1 MEKIRM
7 KNFSKDIGIIHF
19 IGIGGIGMSGI
30 AEILFNLGYKI
41 SGSDITKSSNV
52 DRLKKIG
59 IKIFIGQKAKNIN
72 DVSIIV
78 ISSAIKEDN
87 IELVAGALNKIPI
100 VRRAD
105 MLAELMRFKKS
116 ISVGGS
122 HGKTTTT
129 SLISSLLE
137 GAKFDPTVVN
147 GGIIEAYG
155 TNARLGKSD
164 WMVVEADESDGTFI
178 KLPST
183 YVVITNIDREHI
195 DFYKTFDNLN
205 RAFRNFVENI
215 PFYGVAFI
223 CIDSPD
229 AENLCKDIK
238 YRKVITYGFNKK
250 ADLTVS
256 NIKII
261 DYITYFDITVNKSH
275 LSKKRFIKNI
285 AISLPGEHNIR
296 NALAAISV
304 ALELGIKE
312 QVIKNSLLNFKGV
325 ERRFSFVGSVNNIK
339 IIDDYAHH
347 PTEIKNT
354 LKAAKLLCRGK
365 LIVVFEPHRYS
376 RIIDLYDDFINSFS
390 DADFL
395 YVTKIYSAGEKKI
408 KEINEKIIVSSIRK
422 IGHKNVYYFKDEN
435 YMENELS
442 KIALNNDFIIFL
454 GAGSI
459 SKKARSMQKS
469 MLKLI
474 KNKL

>member
-1 MEKIRM
+1 M
-7 KNFSKDIGIIHF
+7 KKNSMKPFSKDIGVIHF

-30 AEILFNLGYKI
+30 AEILCNLGYKI
-41 SGSDITKSSNV
+41 SGSDINKSSNV
-52 DRLKKIG
+52 NRLIEMG
-59 IKIFIGQKAKNIN
+59 IKVHIGQRAENIKN
-72 DVSIIV
+72 VSIIV
-78 ISSAIKEDN
+78 ISSAIPEDN
-87 IELVAGALNKIPI
+87 VELVAGALNKIPI

-129 SLISSLLE
+129 SFISSLLE
-137 GAKFDPTVVN
+137 GAKLDPTVVN

-215 PFYGVAFI
+215 PFYGVAFV

-229 AENLCKDIK
+229 TENLCKDIK
-238 YRKVITYGFNKK
+238 YRKLITYGFNRKS
-250 ADLTVS
+250 DLMIS
-256 NIKII
+256 NVKVKN
-261 DYITYFDITVNKSH
+261 YLTYFDITINKSN
-275 LSKKRFIKNI
+275 LSKKKFIKNI
-285 AISLPGEHNIR
+285 AIPIPGDHNIR
-296 NALAAISV
+296 NACASIAV
-304 ALELGIKE
+304 ALELDIKE
-312 QVIKNSLLNFKGV
+312 KTIKDVLLNFRGV
-325 ERRFSFVGSVNNIK
+325 ERRFSFVGSVNNTK

-354 LKAAKLLCRGK
+354 LKAARLLCNGK

-376 RIIDLYDDFINSFS
+376 RIIDLYDEFINSFF
-390 DADFL
+390 DADILF
-395 YVTKIYSAGEKKI
+395 VTKIYSAGEKQI
-408 KEINEKIIVSSIRK
+408 TDINEKIIAKSIQK
-422 IGHKNVYYFKDEN
+422 MGHKNVKCFKDEKC
-435 YMENELS
+435 MEVELS
-442 KIALNNDFIIFL
+442 EVSSSNDFIIFL

-459 SKKARSMQKS
+459 SKKARSMEES
-469 MLKLI
+469 MLKI
-474 KNKL
+474 IRKN

>member
-1 MEKIRM
+1 M
-7 KNFSKDIGIIHF
+7 KKNSMKPFSKDIGIIHF

-30 AEILFNLGYKI
+30 AEILCNLGYKI
-41 SGSDITKSSNV
+41 SGSDINKSSNV
-52 DRLKKIG
+52 NRLIEMG
-59 IKIFIGQKAKNIN
+59 IKVHIGQRAENIKN
-72 DVSIIV
+72 VSIIV
-78 ISSAIKEDN
+78 ISSAIPEDN
-87 IELVAGALNKIPI
+87 VELVAGALNKIPI

-129 SLISSLLE
+129 SFISSLLE
-137 GAKFDPTVVN
+137 GAKLDPTVVN

-164 WMVVEADESDGTFI
+164 WMIVEADESDGTFI

-215 PFYGVAFI
+215 PFYGVAFV

-229 AENLCKDIK
+229 TENLCKDIK
-238 YRKVITYGFNKK
+238 YRKLITYGFNRKS
-250 ADLTVS
+250 DLMIS
-256 NIKII
+256 NVKVKN
-261 DYITYFDITVNKSH
+261 YLTYFDITINKSN
-275 LSKKRFIKNI
+275 LSKKKFIKNI
-285 AISLPGEHNIR
+285 AIPIPGDHNIR
-296 NALAAISV
+296 NACASIAV
-304 ALELGIKE
+304 ALELDIKE
-312 QVIKNSLLNFKGV
+312 KTIKDVLLNFRGV

-354 LKAAKLLCRGK
+354 LKAARLLCNGK

-376 RIIDLYDDFINSFS
+376 RIIDLYDEFINSFF
-390 DADFL
+390 DADILF
-395 YVTKIYSAGEKKI
+395 VTKIYSAGEKQI
-408 KEINEKIIVSSIRK
+408 TDINEKIIAKSIQK
-422 IGHKNVYYFKDEN
+422 MGHKNVKCFKDEKC
-435 YMENELS
+435 MEVELS
-442 KIALNNDFIIFL
+442 EVSSSNDFIIFL

-459 SKKARSMQKS
+459 SKKARSMEES
-469 MLKLI
+469 MLKI
-474 KNKL
+474 IRKN

>member
-1 MEKIRM
+1 M
-7 KNFSKDIGIIHF
+7 KHFSKDIGVIHF

-30 AEILFNLGYKI
+30 AEILYNLGYKI
-41 SGSDITKSSNV
+41 SGSDINKSSNV
-52 DRLKKIG
+52 NRLIEMG
-59 IKIFIGQKAKNIN
+59 IKIYIGQSAENIKN
-72 DVSIIV
+72 VSIIV
-78 ISSAIKEDN
+78 ISSAIPEDN
-87 IELVAGALNKIPI
+87 VELVVGALNKIPI

-129 SLISSLLE
+129 SFISTLLE
-137 GAKFDPTVVN
+137 GAKLDPTVVN

-164 WMVVEADESDGTFI
+164 WMIVEADESDGTFI

-229 AENLCKDIK
+229 TENLCKDIK
-238 YRKVITYGFNKK
+238 YRKLITYGFNRKS
-250 ADLTVS
+250 DLMIS
-256 NIKII
+256 NVKVKNSL
-261 DYITYFDITVNKSH
+261 TYFDITINKSN
-275 LSKKRFIKNI
+275 LSKNKFIKNI
-285 AISLPGEHNIR
+285 AIPIPGDHNIR
-296 NALAAISV
+296 NACASIAV
-304 ALELGIKE
+304 ALELDIKE
-312 QVIKNSLLNFKGV
+312 KTIKDVLKNFRGV

-354 LKAAKLLCRGK
+354 LKAARLLCNGR
-365 LIVVFEPHRYS
+365 LIVVFEPHRFS
-376 RIIDLYDDFINSFS
+376 RIIDLYDEFINSFF
-390 DADFL
+390 DADILF
-395 YVTKIYSAGEKKI
+395 VTKIYSAGEKQI
-408 KEINEKIIVSSIRK
+408 ADINEKIIANSIQK
-422 IGHKNVYYFKDEN
+422 MGHKNVNCFKDEKC
-435 YMENELS
+435 MEEELS
-442 KIALNNDFIIFL
+442 EVSSNNDFIIFL

-459 SKKARSMQKS
+459 SKKARSMEES
-469 MLKLI
+469 MLKI
-474 KNKL
+474 IRKN

>member
-1 MEKIRM
+1 M
-7 KNFSKDIGIIHF
+7 KKNSMKPFSKDIGVIHF

-30 AEILFNLGYKI
+30 AEILCNLGYKI
-41 SGSDITKSSNV
+41 SGSDINKSSNV
-52 DRLKKIG
+52 NRLIEMG
-59 IKIFIGQKAKNIN
+59 IKVHIGQRAENIKN
-72 DVSIIV
+72 VSIIV
-78 ISSAIKEDN
+78 ISSAIPEDN
-87 IELVAGALNKIPI
+87 VELVAGALNKIPI

-129 SLISSLLE
+129 SFISSLLE
-137 GAKFDPTVVN
+137 GAKLDPTVVN

-164 WMVVEADESDGTFI
+164 WMIVEADESDGTFI

-229 AENLCKDIK
+229 TENLCKDIK
-238 YRKVITYGFNKK
+238 YRKLITYGFNRKS
-250 ADLTVS
+250 DLMIS
-256 NIKII
+256 NVKVKN
-261 DYITYFDITVNKSH
+261 YLTYFDITINKSN
-275 LSKKRFIKNI
+275 LSKKKFIKNI
-285 AISLPGEHNIR
+285 AIPIPGDHNIR
-296 NALAAISV
+296 NACASIAV
-304 ALELGIKE
+304 ALELDIKE
-312 QVIKNSLLNFKGV
+312 KTIKDVLKNYRGV

-354 LKAAKLLCRGK
+354 LKAARLLCNGK
-365 LIVVFEPHRYS
+365 LIVVFEPHRFS
-376 RIIDLYDDFINSFS
+376 RIIDLYDEFINSFF
-390 DADFL
+390 DADILF
-395 YVTKIYSAGEKKI
+395 VTKIYSAGEKQI
-408 KEINEKIIVSSIRK
+408 TDINEKIIAKSIQK
-422 IGHKNVYYFKDEN
+422 MGHKNVKCFKDEKC
-435 YMENELS
+435 MEVELS
-442 KIALNNDFIIFL
+442 EVSSSNDFIIFL

-459 SKKARSMQKS
+459 SKKARSMEES
-469 MLKLI
+469 MLKI
-474 KNKL
+474 IRKN

>member
-1 MEKIRM
+1 M
-7 KNFSKDIGIIHF
+7 KNLSQDIGIIHF

-41 SGSDITKSSNV
+41 SGSDISKSANV
-52 DRLKKIG
+52 DRLSKMG
-59 IKIFIGQKAKNIN
+59 IKIIIGQKAKNIEN
-72 DVSIIV
+72 ASIVV

-87 IELVAGALNKIPI
+87 IELIAASLNKIPI

-129 SLISSLLE
+129 SFISSILE
-137 GAKFDPTVVN
+137 GAKLDPTVVN

-238 YRKVITYGFNKK
+238 YRKLITYGFNKK
-250 ADLTVS
+250 SDLVAS
-256 NIKII
+256 NVRIKNHL
-261 DYITYFDITVNKSH
+261 TYFDISVNKNN
-275 LSKKRFIKNI
+275 LSTNKNIKNI
-285 AISLPGEHNIR
+285 AIPIPGDHNIR
-296 NALAAISV
+296 NALAAVAV
-304 ALELGIKE
+304 ALELGVKE
-312 QVIKNSLLNFKGV
+312 KVVKETLVNFKGV
-325 ERRFSFVGSVNNIK
+325 ERRFSFVGSVNDIK

-354 LKAAKLLCRGK
+354 LKAAKLLCQGK

-376 RIIDLYDDFINSFS
+376 RILDLYDDFVNSFS
-390 DADFL
+390 NADVL
-395 YVTKIYSAGEKKI
+395 YITKIYSAGENKI
-408 KEINEKIIVSSIRK
+408 KDINEKTIAKSIK
-422 IGHKNVYYFKDEN
+422 KNGHKNVYCFKNEN
-435 YMENELS
+435 CMEVELLKIS
-442 KIALNNDFIIFL
+442 KNHDYIIFL

-459 SKKARSMQKS
+459 SKKARSMEQS

-474 KNKL
+474 

>member
-1 MEKIRM
+1 M
-7 KNFSKDIGIIHF
+7 KPFSKDIGVIHF

-30 AEILFNLGYKI
+30 AEILCNLGYKI
-41 SGSDITKSSNV
+41 SGSDINKSSNV
-52 DRLKKIG
+52 NRLIEMG
-59 IKIFIGQKAKNIN
+59 IKVHIGQRAENIKN
-72 DVSIIV
+72 VSIIV
-78 ISSAIKEDN
+78 ISSAIPEDN
-87 IELVAGALNKIPI
+87 VELVAGALNKIPI

-129 SLISSLLE
+129 SFISSLLE
-137 GAKFDPTVVN
+137 GAKLDPTVVN

-164 WMVVEADESDGTFI
+164 WMIVEADESDGTFI

-215 PFYGVAFI
+215 PFYGVAFV

-229 AENLCKDIK
+229 TENLCKDIK
-238 YRKVITYGFNKK
+238 YRKLITYGFNRKS
-250 ADLTVS
+250 DLMIS
-256 NIKII
+256 NVKVKN
-261 DYITYFDITVNKSH
+261 YLTYFDITINKSN
-275 LSKKRFIKNI
+275 LSKKKFIKNI
-285 AISLPGEHNIR
+285 AIPIPGDHNIR
-296 NALAAISV
+296 NACASIAV
-304 ALELGIKE
+304 ALELDIKE
-312 QVIKNSLLNFKGV
+312 KTIKDVLLNFRGV

-354 LKAAKLLCRGK
+354 LKAARLLCNGK

-376 RIIDLYDDFINSFS
+376 RIIDLYDEFINSFF
-390 DADFL
+390 DADILF
-395 YVTKIYSAGEKKI
+395 VTKIYSAGEKQI
-408 KEINEKIIVSSIRK
+408 TDINEKIIAKSIK
-422 IGHKNVYYFKDEN
+422 KMGHKNVKCFKDEKC
-435 YMENELS
+435 MEVELS
-442 KIALNNDFIIFL
+442 EVSSSNDFIIFL

-459 SKKARSMQKS
+459 SKKARSMEES
-469 MLKLI
+469 MLKI
-474 KNKL
+474 IRKN

>member
-1 MEKIRM
+1 M
-7 KNFSKDIGIIHF
+7 KPFSKDIGIIHF

-30 AEILFNLGYKI
+30 AEILCNLGYKI
-41 SGSDITKSSNV
+41 SGSDINKSSNV
-52 DRLKKIG
+52 NRLIEMG
-59 IKIFIGQKAKNIN
+59 IKVHIGQRAGNIKN
-72 DVSIIV
+72 VSIIV
-78 ISSAIKEDN
+78 ISSAIPEDN
-87 IELVAGALNKIPI
+87 VELVAGALNKIPI

-129 SLISSLLE
+129 SFISSLLE
-137 GAKFDPTVVN
+137 GAKLDPTVVN

-164 WMVVEADESDGTFI
+164 WMIVEADESDGTFI

-215 PFYGVAFI
+215 PFYGVAFV

-229 AENLCKDIK
+229 TENLCKDIK
-238 YRKVITYGFNKK
+238 YRKLITYGFNRKS
-250 ADLTVS
+250 DLMIS
-256 NIKII
+256 NVKVKN
-261 DYITYFDITVNKSH
+261 YLTYFDITINKSN
-275 LSKKRFIKNI
+275 LSKKKFIKNI
-285 AISLPGEHNIR
+285 AIPIPGDHNIR
-296 NALAAISV
+296 NACASIAV
-304 ALELGIKE
+304 ALELDIKE
-312 QVIKNSLLNFKGV
+312 KTIKDVLLNFRGV

-354 LKAAKLLCRGK
+354 LKAARLLCNGK

-376 RIIDLYDDFINSFS
+376 RIIDLYDEFINSFF
-390 DADFL
+390 DADILF
-395 YVTKIYSAGEKKI
+395 VTKIYSAGEKQI
-408 KEINEKIIVSSIRK
+408 TDINEKIIAKSIQK
-422 IGHKNVYYFKDEN
+422 MGHKNVKCFKDEKC
-435 YMENELS
+435 MEVELS
-442 KIALNNDFIIFL
+442 EVSSSNDFIIFL

-459 SKKARSMQKS
+459 SKKARSMEES
-469 MLKLI
+469 MLKI
-474 KNKL
+474 IRKN

>member
-1 MEKIRM
+1 M
-7 KNFSKDIGIIHF
+7 KKNSMKPFSKDIGVIHF

-30 AEILFNLGYKI
+30 AEILCNLGYKI
-41 SGSDITKSSNV
+41 SGSDINKSSNV
-52 DRLKKIG
+52 NRLIEMG
-59 IKIFIGQKAKNIN
+59 IKVHIGQRAENIKN
-72 DVSIIV
+72 VSIIV
-78 ISSAIKEDN
+78 ISSAIPEDN
-87 IELVAGALNKIPI
+87 VELVAGALNKIPI

-129 SLISSLLE
+129 SFISSLLE
-137 GAKFDPTVVN
+137 GAKLDPTVVN

-164 WMVVEADESDGTFI
+164 WMIVEADESDGTFI

-215 PFYGVAFI
+215 PFYGVAFV

-229 AENLCKDIK
+229 TENLCKDIK
-238 YRKVITYGFNKK
+238 YRKLITYGFNRKS
-250 ADLTVS
+250 DLMIS
-256 NIKII
+256 NVKVKN
-261 DYITYFDITVNKSH
+261 YLTYFDITINKSN
-275 LSKKRFIKNI
+275 LSKKKFIKNI
-285 AISLPGEHNIR
+285 AIPIPGDHNIR
-296 NALAAISV
+296 NACASIAV
-304 ALELGIKE
+304 ALELDIKE
-312 QVIKNSLLNFKGV
+312 KTIKDVLLNFRGV

-354 LKAAKLLCRGK
+354 LKAARLLCNGK

-376 RIIDLYDDFINSFS
+376 RIIDLYDEFINSFF
-390 DADFL
+390 DADILF
-395 YVTKIYSAGEKKI
+395 VTKIYSAGEKQI
-408 KEINEKIIVSSIRK
+408 TDINEKIIAKSIQK
-422 IGHKNVYYFKDEN
+422 MGHKNVKCFKDEKC
-435 YMENELS
+435 MEVELS
-442 KIALNNDFIIFL
+442 EVSSSDDFIIFL

-459 SKKARSMQKS
+459 SKKARSMEES
-469 MLKLI
+469 MLKI
-474 KNKL
+474 IRKN

>member
-1 MEKIRM
+1 M
-7 KNFSKDIGIIHF
+7 KPFSKDIGVIHF

-30 AEILFNLGYKI
+30 AEILCNLGYKI
-41 SGSDITKSSNV
+41 SGSDINKSSNV
-52 DRLKKIG
+52 NRLIEMG
-59 IKIFIGQKAKNIN
+59 IKIHIGQRAENIKN
-72 DVSIIV
+72 VSIIV
-78 ISSAIKEDN
+78 ISSAIPEDN

-129 SLISSLLE
+129 SFISSLLE
-137 GAKFDPTVVN
+137 GAKLDPTVVN

-215 PFYGVAFI
+215 PFYGVAFV

-229 AENLCKDIK
+229 TENLCKDIK
-238 YRKVITYGFNKK
+238 YRKLITYGFNRKS
-250 ADLTVS
+250 DLMIS
-256 NIKII
+256 NVKVKN
-261 DYITYFDITVNKSH
+261 YLTYFDITINKSN
-275 LSKKRFIKNI
+275 LSKKKFIKNI
-285 AISLPGEHNIR
+285 AIPIPGDHNIR
-296 NALAAISV
+296 NACASIAV
-304 ALELGIKE
+304 ALELDIKE
-312 QVIKNSLLNFKGV
+312 KTIKDVLLNFRGV

-354 LKAAKLLCRGK
+354 LKAARLLCNGK
-365 LIVVFEPHRYS
+365 LIVVFQPHRYS
-376 RIIDLYDDFINSFS
+376 RIIDLYDEFINSFF
-390 DADFL
+390 DADILF
-395 YVTKIYSAGEKKI
+395 VTKIYSAGEKQI
-408 KEINEKIIVSSIRK
+408 TDINEKIIANSIK
-422 IGHKNVYYFKDEN
+422 KMGHKNVKCFKDEKC
-435 YMENELS
+435 MEVELS
-442 KIALNNDFIIFL
+442 EVSSSNDFIIFL

-459 SKKARSMQKS
+459 SKKARSMEES
-469 MLKLI
+469 MLKI
-474 KNKL
+474 IRKN

>member
-1 MEKIRM
+1 M
-7 KNFSKDIGIIHF
+7 KPFSKDIGVIHF

-30 AEILFNLGYKI
+30 AEILCNLGYKI
-41 SGSDITKSSNV
+41 SGSDINKSANV
-52 DRLKKIG
+52 NRLIEMG
-59 IKIFIGQKAKNIN
+59 IKIHIGQRAENIKN
-72 DVSIIV
+72 VSIIV
-78 ISSAIKEDN
+78 ISSAIPEDN
-87 IELVAGALNKIPI
+87 VELVAGALNKIPI

-129 SLISSLLE
+129 SFISTLLE
-137 GAKFDPTVVN
+137 GAKLDPTVVN

-164 WMVVEADESDGTFI
+164 WMIVEADESDGTFI

-215 PFYGVAFI
+215 PFYGVAFV

-229 AENLCKDIK
+229 TENLCKDIK
-238 YRKVITYGFNKK
+238 YRKLITYGFNRKS
-250 ADLTVS
+250 DLMIS
-256 NIKII
+256 NVKVKN
-261 DYITYFDITVNKSH
+261 YLTYFDITINKSN
-275 LSKKRFIKNI
+275 LSKKKFIKNI
-285 AISLPGEHNIR
+285 AIPIPGDHNIR
-296 NALAAISV
+296 NACASIAV
-304 ALELGIKE
+304 ALELDIKE
-312 QVIKNSLLNFKGV
+312 KTIKDVLLNFRGV

-354 LKAAKLLCRGK
+354 LKAARLLCNGK

-376 RIIDLYDDFINSFS
+376 RIIDLYDEFINSFF
-390 DADFL
+390 DADILF
-395 YVTKIYSAGEKKI
+395 VTKIYSAGEKQI
-408 KEINEKIIVSSIRK
+408 TDINEKIIAKSIQK
-422 IGHKNVYYFKDEN
+422 MGHKNVKCFKDEKC
-435 YMENELS
+435 MEVELS
-442 KIALNNDFIIFL
+442 EVSSSNDFIIFL

-459 SKKARSMQKS
+459 SKKARSMEES
-469 MLKLI
+469 MLKI
-474 KNKL
+474 IRKN

>member
-1 MEKIRM
+1 M
-7 KNFSKDIGIIHF
+7 KPFSKDIGIIHF

-30 AEILFNLGYKI
+30 AEILCNLGYKI
-41 SGSDITKSSNV
+41 SGSDINKSSNV
-52 DRLKKIG
+52 NRLIEMG
-59 IKIFIGQKAKNIN
+59 IKVHIGQRAENIKN
-72 DVSIIV
+72 VSIIV
-78 ISSAIKEDN
+78 ISSAIPEDN
-87 IELVAGALNKIPI
+87 VELVAGALNKIPI

-129 SLISSLLE
+129 SFISSLLE
-137 GAKFDPTVVN
+137 GAKLDPTVVN

-164 WMVVEADESDGTFI
+164 WMIVEADESDGTFI

-215 PFYGVAFI
+215 PFYGVAFV

-229 AENLCKDIK
+229 TENLCKDIK
-238 YRKVITYGFNKK
+238 YRKLITYGFNRKS
-250 ADLTVS
+250 DLMIS
-256 NIKII
+256 NVKVKN
-261 DYITYFDITVNKSH
+261 YLTYFDITINKSN
-275 LSKKRFIKNI
+275 LSKKKFIKNI
-285 AISLPGEHNIR
+285 AIPIPGDHNIR
-296 NALAAISV
+296 NACASIAV
-304 ALELGIKE
+304 ALELDIKE
-312 QVIKNSLLNFKGV
+312 KTIKDVLLNFRGV

-354 LKAAKLLCRGK
+354 LKAARLLCNGK
-365 LIVVFEPHRYS
+365 LIVVFQPHRYS
-376 RIIDLYDDFINSFS
+376 RIIDLYDEFINSFF
-390 DADFL
+390 DADILF
-395 YVTKIYSAGEKKI
+395 VTKIYSAGEKQI
-408 KEINEKIIVSSIRK
+408 TDINEKIIAKSIQK
-422 IGHKNVYYFKDEN
+422 MGHKNVKCFKDEKC
-435 YMENELS
+435 MEVELS
-442 KIALNNDFIIFL
+442 EVSSSNDFIIFL

-459 SKKARSMQKS
+459 SKKARSMEES
-469 MLKLI
+469 MLKI
-474 KNKL
+474 IRKN

>member
-1 MEKIRM
+1 M
-7 KNFSKDIGIIHF
+7 KKNSMKPFSKDIGVIHF

-30 AEILFNLGYKI
+30 AEILCNLGYKI
-41 SGSDITKSSNV
+41 SGSDINKSSNV
-52 DRLKKIG
+52 NRLIEMG
-59 IKIFIGQKAKNIN
+59 IKVHIGQRAGNIKN
-72 DVSIIV
+72 VSIIV
-78 ISSAIKEDN
+78 ISSAIPEDN
-87 IELVAGALNKIPI
+87 VELVAGALNKIPI

-129 SLISSLLE
+129 SFISSLLE
-137 GAKFDPTVVN
+137 GAKLDPTVVN

-164 WMVVEADESDGTFI
+164 WMIVEADESDGTFI

-215 PFYGVAFI
+215 PFYGVAFV

-229 AENLCKDIK
+229 TENLCKDIK
-238 YRKVITYGFNKK
+238 YRKLITYGFNRKS
-250 ADLTVS
+250 DLMIS
-256 NIKII
+256 NVKVKN
-261 DYITYFDITVNKSH
+261 YLTYFDITINKSN
-275 LSKKRFIKNI
+275 LSKKKFIKNI
-285 AISLPGEHNIR
+285 AIPIPGDHNIR
-296 NALAAISV
+296 NACASIAV
-304 ALELGIKE
+304 ALELDIKE
-312 QVIKNSLLNFKGV
+312 KTIKDVLLNFRGV

-354 LKAAKLLCRGK
+354 LKAARLLCNGK

-376 RIIDLYDDFINSFS
+376 RIIDLYDEFINSFF
-390 DADFL
+390 DADILF
-395 YVTKIYSAGEKKI
+395 VTKIYSAGEKQI
-408 KEINEKIIVSSIRK
+408 TDINEKIIAKSIQK
-422 IGHKNVYYFKDEN
+422 MGHKNVKCFKDEKC
-435 YMENELS
+435 MEVELS
-442 KIALNNDFIIFL
+442 EVSSSDDFIIFL

-459 SKKARSMQKS
+459 SKKARSMEES
-469 MLKLI
+469 MLKI
-474 KNKL
+474 IRKN

>member
-1 MEKIRM
+1 M
-7 KNFSKDIGIIHF
+7 KKNSMKPFSKDIGVIHF

-30 AEILFNLGYKI
+30 AEILCNLGYKI
-41 SGSDITKSSNV
+41 SGSDINKSSNV
-52 DRLKKIG
+52 NRLIEMG
-59 IKIFIGQKAKNIN
+59 IKIHIGQRAENIKN
-72 DVSIIV
+72 VSIIV
-78 ISSAIKEDN
+78 ISSAIPEDN
-87 IELVAGALNKIPI
+87 VELVAGALNKIPI

-129 SLISSLLE
+129 SFISSLLE
-137 GAKFDPTVVN
+137 GAKLDPTVVN

-164 WMVVEADESDGTFI
+164 WMIVEADESDGTFI

-215 PFYGVAFI
+215 PFYGVAFV

-229 AENLCKDIK
+229 TENLCKDIK
-238 YRKVITYGFNKK
+238 YRKLITYGFNRKS
-250 ADLTVS
+250 DLMIS
-256 NIKII
+256 NVKVKN
-261 DYITYFDITVNKSH
+261 YLTYFDITINKSN
-275 LSKKRFIKNI
+275 LSKKKFIKNI
-285 AISLPGEHNIR
+285 AIPIPGDHNIR
-296 NALAAISV
+296 NACASIAV
-304 ALELGIKE
+304 ALELDIKE
-312 QVIKNSLLNFKGV
+312 KTIKDVLLNFRGV

-354 LKAAKLLCRGK
+354 LKAARLLCNGK

-376 RIIDLYDDFINSFS
+376 RIIDLYDEFINSFF
-390 DADFL
+390 DADILF
-395 YVTKIYSAGEKKI
+395 VTKIYSAGEKQI
-408 KEINEKIIVSSIRK
+408 TDINEKIIAKSIQK
-422 IGHKNVYYFKDEN
+422 MGHKNVKCFKDEKC
-435 YMENELS
+435 MEVELS
-442 KIALNNDFIIFL
+442 EVSSSNDFIIFL

-459 SKKARSMQKS
+459 SKKARSMEES
-469 MLKLI
+469 MLKI
-474 KNKL
+474 IRKN

>member
-1 MEKIRM
+1 M
-7 KNFSKDIGIIHF
+7 KKNSMKPFSKDIGIIHF

-30 AEILFNLGYKI
+30 AEILCNLGYKI
-41 SGSDITKSSNV
+41 SGSDINKSSNV
-52 DRLKKIG
+52 NRLIEMG
-59 IKIFIGQKAKNIN
+59 IKVHIGQRAENIKN
-72 DVSIIV
+72 VSIIV
-78 ISSAIKEDN
+78 ISSAIPEDN
-87 IELVAGALNKIPI
+87 VELVAGALNKIPI

-129 SLISSLLE
+129 SFISSLLE
-137 GAKFDPTVVN
+137 GAKLDPTVVN

-164 WMVVEADESDGTFI
+164 WMIVEADESDGTFI

-229 AENLCKDIK
+229 TENLCKDIK
-238 YRKVITYGFNKK
+238 YRKLITYGFNKK
-250 ADLTVS
+250 SDLMIS
-256 NIKII
+256 NVKIKN
-261 DYITYFDITVNKSH
+261 YLTYFDITINKSN
-275 LSKKRFIKNI
+275 LSKKKFIKNI
-285 AISLPGEHNIR
+285 AIPIPGDHNIR
-296 NALAAISV
+296 NACASIAV
-304 ALELGIKE
+304 ALELDIKE
-312 QVIKNSLLNFKGV
+312 KTIKDVLLNFRGV

-354 LKAAKLLCRGK
+354 LKAARLLCNGK

-376 RIIDLYDDFINSFS
+376 RIIDLYDEFINSFF
-390 DADFL
+390 DADILF
-395 YVTKIYSAGEKKI
+395 VTKIYSAGEKQI
-408 KEINEKIIVSSIRK
+408 TDINEKIIAKSINK
-422 IGHKNVYYFKDEN
+422 MGHKNVKCFKDEKC
-435 YMENELS
+435 MEVELS
-442 KIALNNDFIIFL
+442 EVSSSNDFIIFL

-459 SKKARSMQKS
+459 SKKARSMEES
-469 MLKLI
+469 MLKI
-474 KNKL
+474 IRKN

>member
-1 MEKIRM
+1 M
-7 KNFSKDIGIIHF
+7 KKNSMKPFSKDIGVIHF

-30 AEILFNLGYKI
+30 AEILCNLGYKI
-41 SGSDITKSSNV
+41 SGSDINKSSNV
-52 DRLKKIG
+52 NRLIEMG
-59 IKIFIGQKAKNIN
+59 IKVHIGQRAENIKN
-72 DVSIIV
+72 VSIIV
-78 ISSAIKEDN
+78 ISSAIPEDN
-87 IELVAGALNKIPI
+87 VELVAGALNKIPI

-129 SLISSLLE
+129 SFISSLLE
-137 GAKFDPTVVN
+137 GAKLDPTVVN

-215 PFYGVAFI
+215 PFYGVAFV

-229 AENLCKDIK
+229 TENLCKDIK
-238 YRKVITYGFNKK
+238 YRKLITYGFNRKS
-250 ADLTVS
+250 DLMIS
-256 NIKII
+256 NVKVKN
-261 DYITYFDITVNKSH
+261 YLTYFDITINKSN
-275 LSKKRFIKNI
+275 LSKKKFIKNI
-285 AISLPGEHNIR
+285 AIPIPGDHNIR
-296 NALAAISV
+296 NACASIAV
-304 ALELGIKE
+304 ALELDIKE
-312 QVIKNSLLNFKGV
+312 KTIKDVLLNFRGV

-354 LKAAKLLCRGK
+354 LKAARLLCNGK
-365 LIVVFEPHRYS
+365 LIVVFQPHRYS
-376 RIIDLYDDFINSFS
+376 RIIDLYDEFINSFF
-390 DADFL
+390 DADILF
-395 YVTKIYSAGEKKI
+395 VTKIYSAGEKQI
-408 KEINEKIIVSSIRK
+408 TDINEKIIAKSIQK
-422 IGHKNVYYFKDEN
+422 MGHKNVKCFKDEKC
-435 YMENELS
+435 MEVELS
-442 KIALNNDFIIFL
+442 EVSSSNDFIIFL

-459 SKKARSMQKS
+459 SKKARSMEES
-469 MLKLI
+469 MLKI
-474 KNKL
+474 IRKN

>member
-1 MEKIRM
+1 M
-7 KNFSKDIGIIHF
+7 KPFSKDIGVIHF

-30 AEILFNLGYKI
+30 AEILCNLGYKI
-41 SGSDITKSSNV
+41 SGSDINKSSNV
-52 DRLKKIG
+52 NRLIEMG
-59 IKIFIGQKAKNIN
+59 IKIHIGQRAENIKN
-72 DVSIIV
+72 VSIIV
-78 ISSAIKEDN
+78 ISSAIPEDN

-129 SLISSLLE
+129 SFISSLLE
-137 GAKFDPTVVN
+137 GAKLDPTVVN

-164 WMVVEADESDGTFI
+164 WMIVEADESDGTFI

-229 AENLCKDIK
+229 TENLCKDIK
-238 YRKVITYGFNKK
+238 YRKLITYGFNRKS
-250 ADLTVS
+250 DLMIS
-256 NIKII
+256 NVKVKN
-261 DYITYFDITVNKSH
+261 YLTYFDITINKSN
-275 LSKKRFIKNI
+275 LSKKKFIKNI
-285 AISLPGEHNIR
+285 AIPIPGDHNIR
-296 NALAAISV
+296 NACASIAV
-304 ALELGIKE
+304 ALELEIKE
-312 QVIKNSLLNFKGV
+312 KTIKDVLLNFRGV
-325 ERRFSFVGSVNNIK
+325 ERRFSFVGLVNNIK

-354 LKAAKLLCRGK
+354 LKAARLLCNGK

-376 RIIDLYDDFINSFS
+376 RIIDLYDEFINSFF
-390 DADFL
+390 DADILF
-395 YVTKIYSAGEKKI
+395 VTKIYSAGEKQI
-408 KEINEKIIVSSIRK
+408 TDINEKIIAKSIQK
-422 IGHKNVYYFKDEN
+422 MGHKNVKCFKNEEC
-435 YMENELS
+435 MEVELS
-442 KIALNNDFIIFL
+442 EVSSSNDFIIFL

-459 SKKARSMQKS
+459 SKKARSMEES
-469 MLKLI
+469 MLKI
-474 KNKL
+474 IRKN

>member
-1 MEKIRM
+1 M
-7 KNFSKDIGIIHF
+7 
-19 IGIGGIGMSGI
+19 
-30 AEILFNLGYKI
+30 L
-41 SGSDITKSSNV
+41 
-52 DRLKKIG
+52 
-59 IKIFIGQKAKNIN
+59 
-72 DVSIIV
+72 V
-78 ISSAIKEDN
+78 ISSAIPEDN
-87 IELVAGALNKIPI
+87 VELVAGALNKIPI

-129 SLISSLLE
+129 SFISSLLE
-137 GAKFDPTVVN
+137 GAKLDPTVVN

-164 WMVVEADESDGTFI
+164 WMIVEADESDGTFI

-215 PFYGVAFI
+215 PFYGVAFV

-229 AENLCKDIK
+229 TENLCKDIK
-238 YRKVITYGFNKK
+238 YRKLITYGFNRKS
-250 ADLTVS
+250 DLMIS
-256 NIKII
+256 NVKVKN
-261 DYITYFDITVNKSH
+261 YLTYFDITINKSN
-275 LSKKRFIKNI
+275 LSKKKFIKNI
-285 AISLPGEHNIR
+285 AIPIPGDHNIR
-296 NALAAISV
+296 NACASIAV
-304 ALELGIKE
+304 ALELDIKE
-312 QVIKNSLLNFKGV
+312 KTIKDVLLNFRGV

-354 LKAAKLLCRGK
+354 LKAARLLCNGK

-376 RIIDLYDDFINSFS
+376 RIIDLYDEFINSFF
-390 DADFL
+390 DADILF
-395 YVTKIYSAGEKKI
+395 VTKIYSAGEKQI
-408 KEINEKIIVSSIRK
+408 TDINEKIIAKSIQK
-422 IGHKNVYYFKDEN
+422 MGHKNVKCFKDEKC
-435 YMENELS
+435 MEVELS
-442 KIALNNDFIIFL
+442 EVSSSNDFIIFL

-459 SKKARSMQKS
+459 SKKARSMEES
-469 MLKLI
+469 MLKI
-474 KNKL
+474 IRKN

>member
-1 MEKIRM
+1 M
-7 KNFSKDIGIIHF
+7 KPFSKDIGVIHF

-30 AEILFNLGYKI
+30 AEILCNLGYKI
-41 SGSDITKSSNV
+41 SGSDINKSSNV
-52 DRLKKIG
+52 NRLIEMG
-59 IKIFIGQKAKNIN
+59 IKVHIGQRAENIKN
-72 DVSIIV
+72 VSIIV
-78 ISSAIKEDN
+78 ISSAIPEDN
-87 IELVAGALNKIPI
+87 VELVAGALNKIPI

-129 SLISSLLE
+129 SFISSLLE
-137 GAKFDPTVVN
+137 GAKLDPTVVN

-215 PFYGVAFI
+215 PFYGVAFV

-229 AENLCKDIK
+229 TENLCKDIK
-238 YRKVITYGFNKK
+238 YRKLITYGFNRKS
-250 ADLTVS
+250 DLMIS
-256 NIKII
+256 NVKVKN
-261 DYITYFDITVNKSH
+261 YLTYFDITINKSN
-275 LSKKRFIKNI
+275 LSKKKFIKNI
-285 AISLPGEHNIR
+285 AIPIPGDHNIR
-296 NALAAISV
+296 NACASIAV
-304 ALELGIKE
+304 ALELDIKE
-312 QVIKNSLLNFKGV
+312 KTIKDVLLNFRGV
-325 ERRFSFVGSVNNIK
+325 ERRFSFVGSVNNTK

-354 LKAAKLLCRGK
+354 LKAARLLCNGK

-376 RIIDLYDDFINSFS
+376 RIIDLYDEFINSFF
-390 DADFL
+390 DADILF
-395 YVTKIYSAGEKKI
+395 VTKIYSAGEKQI
-408 KEINEKIIVSSIRK
+408 TDINEKIIAKSIK
-422 IGHKNVYYFKDEN
+422 KMGHKNVKCFKDEKC
-435 YMENELS
+435 MEVELS
-442 KIALNNDFIIFL
+442 EVSSSNDFIIFL

-459 SKKARSMQKS
+459 SKKARSMEES
-469 MLKLI
+469 MLKI
-474 KNKL
+474 IRKN

>member
-1 MEKIRM
+1 M
-7 KNFSKDIGIIHF
+7 KKNSMKPFSKDIGVIHF

-30 AEILFNLGYKI
+30 AEILCNLGYKI
-41 SGSDITKSSNV
+41 SGSDINKSSNV
-52 DRLKKIG
+52 NRLIEMG
-59 IKIFIGQKAKNIN
+59 IKVHIGQRAENIKN
-72 DVSIIV
+72 VSIIV
-78 ISSAIKEDN
+78 ISSAIPEDN
-87 IELVAGALNKIPI
+87 VELVAGALNKIPI

-129 SLISSLLE
+129 SFISSLLE
-137 GAKFDPTVVN
+137 GAKLDPTVVN

-229 AENLCKDIK
+229 TENLCKDIK
-238 YRKVITYGFNKK
+238 YRKLITYGFNRKS
-250 ADLTVS
+250 DLMIS
-256 NIKII
+256 NVKVKN
-261 DYITYFDITVNKSH
+261 YLTYFDITINKSN
-275 LSKKRFIKNI
+275 LSKKKFIKNI
-285 AISLPGEHNIR
+285 AIPIPGDHNIR
-296 NALAAISV
+296 NACASIAV
-304 ALELGIKE
+304 ALELDIKE
-312 QVIKNSLLNFKGV
+312 KTIKDVLLNFRGV

-354 LKAAKLLCRGK
+354 LKAARLLCNGK

-376 RIIDLYDDFINSFS
+376 RIIDLYDEFINSFF
-390 DADFL
+390 DADILF
-395 YVTKIYSAGEKKI
+395 VTKIYSAGEKQI
-408 KEINEKIIVSSIRK
+408 TDINEKIIAKSIQK
-422 IGHKNVYYFKDEN
+422 MGHKNVKCFKDEKC
-435 YMENELS
+435 MEVELS
-442 KIALNNDFIIFL
+442 EVSSSNDFIIFL

-459 SKKARSMQKS
+459 SKKARSMEES
-469 MLKLI
+469 MLKI
-474 KNKL
+474 IRKN

>member
-1 MEKIRM
+1 M
-7 KNFSKDIGIIHF
+7 KKNSMKPFSKDIGVIHF

-30 AEILFNLGYKI
+30 AEILCNLGYKI
-41 SGSDITKSSNV
+41 SGSDINKSSNV
-52 DRLKKIG
+52 NRLIEMG
-59 IKIFIGQKAKNIN
+59 IKVHIGQRAENIKN
-72 DVSIIV
+72 VSIIV
-78 ISSAIKEDN
+78 ISSAIPEDN
-87 IELVAGALNKIPI
+87 VELVAGALNKIPI

-129 SLISSLLE
+129 SFISSLLE
-137 GAKFDPTVVN
+137 GAKLDPTVVN

-164 WMVVEADESDGTFI
+164 WMIVEADESDGTFI

-215 PFYGVAFI
+215 PFYGVAFV

-229 AENLCKDIK
+229 TENLCKDIK
-238 YRKVITYGFNKK
+238 YRKLITYGFNRKS
-250 ADLTVS
+250 DLMIS
-256 NIKII
+256 NVKVKN
-261 DYITYFDITVNKSH
+261 YLTYFDITINKSN
-275 LSKKRFIKNI
+275 LSKKKFIKNI
-285 AISLPGEHNIR
+285 AIPIPGDHNIR
-296 NALAAISV
+296 NACASIAV
-304 ALELGIKE
+304 ALELDIKE
-312 QVIKNSLLNFKGV
+312 KTIKDVLLNFRGV

-354 LKAAKLLCRGK
+354 LKAARLLCNGK

-376 RIIDLYDDFINSFS
+376 RIIDLYDEFINSFF
-390 DADFL
+390 DADILF
-395 YVTKIYSAGEKKI
+395 VTKIYSAGEKQI
-408 KEINEKIIVSSIRK
+408 TDINEKIIAKSIQK
-422 IGHKNVYYFKDEN
+422 KGHKNVKCFKDEKC
-435 YMENELS
+435 MEVELS
-442 KIALNNDFIIFL
+442 EVSSSNDFIIFL

-459 SKKARSMQKS
+459 SKKARSMEES
-469 MLKLI
+469 MLKI
-474 KNKL
+474 IRKN

>member
-1 MEKIRM
+1 M
-7 KNFSKDIGIIHF
+7 KKNSMKPFSKDIGVIHF

-30 AEILFNLGYKI
+30 AEILCNLGYKI
-41 SGSDITKSSNV
+41 SGSDINKSSNV
-52 DRLKKIG
+52 NRLIEMG
-59 IKIFIGQKAKNIN
+59 IKVHIGQRAENIKN
-72 DVSIIV
+72 VSIIV
-78 ISSAIKEDN
+78 ISSAIPEDN

-129 SLISSLLE
+129 SFISSLLE
-137 GAKFDPTVVN
+137 GAKLDPTVVN

-215 PFYGVAFI
+215 PFYGVAFV

-229 AENLCKDIK
+229 TENLCKDIK
-238 YRKVITYGFNKK
+238 YRKLITYGFNRKS
-250 ADLTVS
+250 DLMIS
-256 NIKII
+256 NVKVKN
-261 DYITYFDITVNKSH
+261 YLTYFDITINKSN
-275 LSKKRFIKNI
+275 LSKKKFIKNI
-285 AISLPGEHNIR
+285 AIPIPGDHNIR
-296 NALAAISV
+296 NACASIAV
-304 ALELGIKE
+304 ALELDIKE
-312 QVIKNSLLNFKGV
+312 KTIKDVLLNFRGV

-354 LKAAKLLCRGK
+354 LKAARLLCNGK

-376 RIIDLYDDFINSFS
+376 RIIDLYDEFINSFF
-390 DADFL
+390 DADILF
-395 YVTKIYSAGEKKI
+395 VTKIYSAGEKQI
-408 KEINEKIIVSSIRK
+408 TDINEKIIANSIK
-422 IGHKNVYYFKDEN
+422 KMGHKNVKCFKDEKC
-435 YMENELS
+435 MEVELS
-442 KIALNNDFIIFL
+442 EVSSSNDFIIFL

-459 SKKARSMQKS
+459 SKKARSMEES
-469 MLKLI
+469 MLKI
-474 KNKL
+474 IRKN

>member
-1 MEKIRM
+1 M
-7 KNFSKDIGIIHF
+7 KKNSMKPFSKDIGVIHF

-30 AEILFNLGYKI
+30 AEILCNLGYKI
-41 SGSDITKSSNV
+41 SGSDINKSSNV
-52 DRLKKIG
+52 NRLIEMG
-59 IKIFIGQKAKNIN
+59 IKVHIGQRAENIKN
-72 DVSIIV
+72 VSIIV
-78 ISSAIKEDN
+78 ISSAIPEDN
-87 IELVAGALNKIPI
+87 VELVAGALNKIPI

-129 SLISSLLE
+129 SFISSLLE
-137 GAKFDPTVVN
+137 GAKLDPTVVN

-164 WMVVEADESDGTFI
+164 WMIVEADESDGTFI

-215 PFYGVAFI
+215 PFYGVAFV

-229 AENLCKDIK
+229 TENLCKDIK
-238 YRKVITYGFNKK
+238 YRKLITYGFNRKS
-250 ADLTVS
+250 DLMIS
-256 NIKII
+256 NVEVKN
-261 DYITYFDITVNKSH
+261 YLTYFDITINKSN
-275 LSKKRFIKNI
+275 LSKKKFIKNI
-285 AISLPGEHNIR
+285 AIPIPGDHNIR
-296 NALAAISV
+296 NACASIAV
-304 ALELGIKE
+304 ALELDIKE
-312 QVIKNSLLNFKGV
+312 KTIKDVLLNFRGV

-354 LKAAKLLCRGK
+354 LKAARLLCNGK

-376 RIIDLYDDFINSFS
+376 RIIDLYDEFINSFF
-390 DADFL
+390 DADILF
-395 YVTKIYSAGEKKI
+395 VTKIYSAGEKQI
-408 KEINEKIIVSSIRK
+408 TDINEKIIAKSIQK
-422 IGHKNVYYFKDEN
+422 MGHKNVKCFKDEKC
-435 YMENELS
+435 MEVELS
-442 KIALNNDFIIFL
+442 EVSSSDDFIIFL

-459 SKKARSMQKS
+459 SKKARSMEES
-469 MLKLI
+469 MLKI
-474 KNKL
+474 IRKN

>member
-1 MEKIRM
+1 MQRISM
-7 KNFSKDIGIIHF
+7 NNFSKDIGMIHF

-41 SGSDITKSSNV
+41 SGSDISKSTNV
-52 DRLKKIG
+52 ERLMKMG
-59 IKIFIGQKAKNIN
+59 IKVFIGQSAKNIKN
-72 DVSIIV
+72 ISIIV

-87 IELVAGALNKIPI
+87 VELVAGYLNKIPI

-129 SLISSLLE
+129 SFISSLLE
-137 GAKFDPTVVN
+137 GAKLDPTVVN

-183 YVVITNIDREHI
+183 YVLITNIDREHI
-195 DFYKTFDNLN
+195 DYYKTFDNLN

-215 PFYGVAFI
+215 PFYGTAFI

-229 AENLCKDIK
+229 SENLCKDIK
-238 YRKVITYGFNKK
+238 YRNFITFGFNKNAHLVVNNVK
-250 ADLTVS
+250 VISGL
-256 NIKII
+256 
-261 DYITYFDITVNKSH
+261 TYFDITVNKKD
-275 LSKKRFIKNI
+275 LYKNKFIKGL
-285 AISLPGEHNIR
+285 AIPIPGEHNIR
-296 NALAAISV
+296 NALGSIAV
-304 ALELGIKE
+304 ALELGISE
-312 QVIKNSLLNFKGV
+312 TIIRNVLLNFSGV
-325 ERRFSFVGSVNNIK
+325 ERRFSFVGSFKGIK

-354 LKAAKLLCRGK
+354 LKAARSLCKDK
-365 LIVVFEPHRYS
+365 LIVIFEPHRYS
-376 RIIDLYDDFINSFS
+376 RIIDLYDEFINSFF
-390 DADFL
+390 DADIL

-408 KEINEKIIVSSIRK
+408 DEINENILAKSIRDM
-422 IGHKNVYYFKDEN
+422 GHKNVKCFKDESN
-435 YMENELS
+435 MELELFEV
-442 KIALNNDFIIFL
+442 ADNNDFIIFL
-454 GAGSI
+454 GAGSL
-459 SKKARSMQKS
+459 SKRARNMEKFVKK
-469 MLKLI
+469 KLI
-474 KNKL
+474 TC

>member
-1 MEKIRM
+1 M
-7 KNFSKDIGIIHF
+7 KKNSMKPFSKDIGVIHF

-30 AEILFNLGYKI
+30 AEILCNLGYKI
-41 SGSDITKSSNV
+41 SGSDINKSSNV
-52 DRLKKIG
+52 NRLIEMG
-59 IKIFIGQKAKNIN
+59 IKVHIGQRAENIKN
-72 DVSIIV
+72 VSIIV
-78 ISSAIKEDN
+78 ISSAIPEDN
-87 IELVAGALNKIPI
+87 VELVAGALNKIPI

-129 SLISSLLE
+129 SFISSLLE
-137 GAKFDPTVVN
+137 GAKLDPTVVN

-164 WMVVEADESDGTFI
+164 WMIVEADESDGTFI

-215 PFYGVAFI
+215 PFYGVAFV

-229 AENLCKDIK
+229 TENLCKDIK
-238 YRKVITYGFNKK
+238 YRKLITYGFNRKS
-250 ADLTVS
+250 DLMIS
-256 NIKII
+256 NVKVKN
-261 DYITYFDITVNKSH
+261 YLTYFDITINKSN
-275 LSKKRFIKNI
+275 LSKKKFIKNI
-285 AISLPGEHNIR
+285 AIPIPGDHNIR
-296 NALAAISV
+296 NACASIAV
-304 ALELGIKE
+304 ALELDIKE
-312 QVIKNSLLNFKGV
+312 KTIKDVLLNFRGV

-354 LKAAKLLCRGK
+354 LKAARLLCNGK

-376 RIIDLYDDFINSFS
+376 RIIDLYDEFINSFF
-390 DADFL
+390 DADILF
-395 YVTKIYSAGEKKI
+395 VTKIYSAGEKQI
-408 KEINEKIIVSSIRK
+408 TDINEKIIAKSIQK
-422 IGHKNVYYFKDEN
+422 MGHKNVKCFKDEK
-435 YMENELS
+435 YMEMELS
-442 KIALNNDFIIFL
+442 EVSSSNDFIIFL

-459 SKKARSMQKS
+459 SKKARSMEES
-469 MLKLI
+469 MLKI
-474 KNKL
+474 IRKN

>member
-1 MEKIRM
+1 M

-422 IGHKNVYYFKDEN
+422 TGHKNVYYFKDEN

>member
-1 MEKIRM
+1 M
-7 KNFSKDIGIIHF
+7 KKNSMKPFSKDIGVIHF

-30 AEILFNLGYKI
+30 AEILCNLGYKI
-41 SGSDITKSSNV
+41 SGSDINKSSNV
-52 DRLKKIG
+52 NRLIEMG
-59 IKIFIGQKAKNIN
+59 IKVHIGQRAENIKN
-72 DVSIIV
+72 VSIIV
-78 ISSAIKEDN
+78 ISSAIPEDN
-87 IELVAGALNKIPI
+87 VELVAGALNKIPI

-129 SLISSLLE
+129 SFISSLLE
-137 GAKFDPTVVN
+137 GAKLDPTVVN

-155 TNARLGKSD
+155 TNARFGKSD
-164 WMVVEADESDGTFI
+164 WMIVEADESDGTFI

-215 PFYGVAFI
+215 PFYGVAFV

-229 AENLCKDIK
+229 TENLCKDIK
-238 YRKVITYGFNKK
+238 YRKLITYGFNRKS
-250 ADLTVS
+250 DLMIS
-256 NIKII
+256 NVKVKN
-261 DYITYFDITVNKSH
+261 YLTYFDITINKSN
-275 LSKKRFIKNI
+275 LSKKKFIKNI
-285 AISLPGEHNIR
+285 AIPIPGDHNIR
-296 NALAAISV
+296 NACASIAV
-304 ALELGIKE
+304 ALELDIKE
-312 QVIKNSLLNFKGV
+312 KTIKDVLLNFRGV

-354 LKAAKLLCRGK
+354 LKAARLLCNGK

-376 RIIDLYDDFINSFS
+376 RIIDLYDEFINSFF
-390 DADFL
+390 DADILF
-395 YVTKIYSAGEKKI
+395 VTKIYSAGEKQI
-408 KEINEKIIVSSIRK
+408 TDINEKIIAKSIQK
-422 IGHKNVYYFKDEN
+422 MGHKNVKCFKDEKC
-435 YMENELS
+435 MEVELS
-442 KIALNNDFIIFL
+442 EVSSSNDFIIFL

-459 SKKARSMQKS
+459 SKKARSMEES
-469 MLKLI
+469 MLKI
-474 KNKL
+474 IRKN

>member
-1 MEKIRM
+1 M
-7 KNFSKDIGIIHF
+7 KKNSMKHFSKDIGVIHF

-30 AEILFNLGYKI
+30 AEILCNLGYKI
-41 SGSDITKSSNV
+41 SGSDINKSSNV
-52 DRLKKIG
+52 NRLIEMG
-59 IKIFIGQKAKNIN
+59 IKIHIGQRAENIKN
-72 DVSIIV
+72 VSIIV
-78 ISSAIKEDN
+78 ISSAIPEDN
-87 IELVAGALNKIPI
+87 VELVAGALNKIPI

-129 SLISSLLE
+129 SFISSLLE
-137 GAKFDPTVVN
+137 GAKLDPTVVN

-215 PFYGVAFI
+215 PFYGVAFV

-229 AENLCKDIK
+229 TENLCKDIK
-238 YRKVITYGFNKK
+238 YRKLITYGFNRKS
-250 ADLTVS
+250 DLMIS
-256 NIKII
+256 NVKVKN
-261 DYITYFDITVNKSH
+261 YLTYFDITINKSN
-275 LSKKRFIKNI
+275 LSKNKFIKNI
-285 AISLPGEHNIR
+285 AIPIPGDHNIR
-296 NALAAISV
+296 NACASIAV
-304 ALELGIKE
+304 ALELDIKE
-312 QVIKNSLLNFKGV
+312 KTIKDVLLNFKGV

-354 LKAAKLLCRGK
+354 LKAARLLCNGK

-376 RIIDLYDDFINSFS
+376 RIIDLYDEFINSFF
-390 DADFL
+390 DADILF
-395 YVTKIYSAGEKKI
+395 VTKIYSAGEKQI
-408 KEINEKIIVSSIRK
+408 TDINEKIIVNSIQK
-422 IGHKNVYYFKDEN
+422 MGHKNVKCFKDEKC
-435 YMENELS
+435 MEVELS
-442 KIALNNDFIIFL
+442 EVSSSNDFIIFL

-459 SKKARSMQKS
+459 SKKARSMEES
-469 MLKLI
+469 MLKI
-474 KNKL
+474 IRKN

>member
-1 MEKIRM
+1 M
-7 KNFSKDIGIIHF
+7 KHFSKDIGVIHF

-30 AEILFNLGYKI
+30 AEILYNLGYKI
-41 SGSDITKSSNV
+41 SGSDINKSSNV
-52 DRLKKIG
+52 NRLIEMG
-59 IKIFIGQKAKNIN
+59 IKVHIGQRAENIKN
-72 DVSIIV
+72 VSIIV
-78 ISSAIKEDN
+78 ISSAIPEDN
-87 IELVAGALNKIPI
+87 VELVAGALNKIPI

-129 SLISSLLE
+129 SFISSLLE
-137 GAKFDPTVVN
+137 GAKLDPTVVN

-215 PFYGVAFI
+215 PFYGVAFV

-229 AENLCKDIK
+229 TENLCKDIK
-238 YRKVITYGFNKK
+238 YRKLITYGFNRKS
-250 ADLTVS
+250 DLMIS
-256 NIKII
+256 NVKVKNSL
-261 DYITYFDITVNKSH
+261 TYFDITINKSN
-275 LSKKRFIKNI
+275 LSKNKFIKNI
-285 AISLPGEHNIR
+285 SIPIPGDHNIR
-296 NALAAISV
+296 NACASIAV
-304 ALELGIKE
+304 ALELDIKE
-312 QVIKNSLLNFKGV
+312 KTIKDVLLNFRGV

-354 LKAAKLLCRGK
+354 LKAARLLCNGK

-376 RIIDLYDDFINSFS
+376 RIIDLYDEFINSFF
-390 DADFL
+390 DADILF
-395 YVTKIYSAGEKKI
+395 VTKIYSAGEKQI
-408 KEINEKIIVSSIRK
+408 TDINEKIIANSIQK
-422 IGHKNVYYFKDEN
+422 IGHKNVKCFKDEQF
-435 YMENELS
+435 MEVELS
-442 KIALNNDFIIFL
+442 EVSSSNDFIIFL

-459 SKKARSMQKS
+459 SKKARSMEES
-469 MLKLI
+469 MLKI
-474 KNKL
+474 IRKN

>member
-1 MEKIRM
+1 M
-7 KNFSKDIGIIHF
+7 KKNSMKPFSKDIGVIHF

-30 AEILFNLGYKI
+30 AEILCNLGYKI
-41 SGSDITKSSNV
+41 SGSDINKSSNV
-52 DRLKKIG
+52 NRLIEMG
-59 IKIFIGQKAKNIN
+59 IKVNIGQRAENIKN
-72 DVSIIV
+72 VSIIV
-78 ISSAIKEDN
+78 ISSAIPEDN
-87 IELVAGALNKIPI
+87 VELVAGALNKIPI

-129 SLISSLLE
+129 SFISSLLE
-137 GAKFDPTVVN
+137 GAKLDPTVVN

-164 WMVVEADESDGTFI
+164 WMIVEADESDGTFI

-215 PFYGVAFI
+215 PFYGVAFV

-229 AENLCKDIK
+229 TENLCKDIK
-238 YRKVITYGFNKK
+238 YRKLITYGFNRKS
-250 ADLTVS
+250 DLMIS
-256 NIKII
+256 NVKVKN
-261 DYITYFDITVNKSH
+261 YLTYFDITINKSN
-275 LSKKRFIKNI
+275 LSKKKFIKNI
-285 AISLPGEHNIR
+285 AIPIPGDHNIR
-296 NALAAISV
+296 NACASIAV
-304 ALELGIKE
+304 ALELDIKE
-312 QVIKNSLLNFKGV
+312 KTIKDVLLNFRGV

-354 LKAAKLLCRGK
+354 LKAARLLCNGK

-376 RIIDLYDDFINSFS
+376 RIIDLYDEFINSFF
-390 DADFL
+390 DADILF
-395 YVTKIYSAGEKKI
+395 VTKIYSAGEKQI
-408 KEINEKIIVSSIRK
+408 TDINEKIIAKSIQK
-422 IGHKNVYYFKDEN
+422 MGHKNVKCFKDEKC
-435 YMENELS
+435 MEVELS
-442 KIALNNDFIIFL
+442 EVSSSNDFIIFL

-459 SKKARSMQKS
+459 SKKARSMEES
-469 MLKLI
+469 MLKI
-474 KNKL
+474 IRKN

>member
-1 MEKIRM
+1 M
-7 KNFSKDIGIIHF
+7 KKNSMKPFSKDIGIIHF

-30 AEILFNLGYKI
+30 AEILCNLGYKI
-41 SGSDITKSSNV
+41 SGSDINKSSNV
-52 DRLKKIG
+52 NRLIEMG
-59 IKIFIGQKAKNIN
+59 IKGHIGQRAENIKN
-72 DVSIIV
+72 VSIIV
-78 ISSAIKEDN
+78 ISSAIPEDN
-87 IELVAGALNKIPI
+87 VELVAGALNKIPI

-129 SLISSLLE
+129 SFISSLLE
-137 GAKFDPTVVN
+137 GAKLDPTVVN

-164 WMVVEADESDGTFI
+164 WMIVEADESDGTFI

-229 AENLCKDIK
+229 TENLCKDIK
-238 YRKVITYGFNKK
+238 YRKLITYGFNKK
-250 ADLTVS
+250 SDLMIS
-256 NIKII
+256 NVKIKN
-261 DYITYFDITVNKSH
+261 YLTYFDITINKSN
-275 LSKKRFIKNI
+275 LSKKKFIKNI
-285 AISLPGEHNIR
+285 AIPIPGDHNIR
-296 NALAAISV
+296 NACASIAV
-304 ALELGIKE
+304 ALELDIKE
-312 QVIKNSLLNFKGV
+312 KTIKDVLLNFRGV

-354 LKAAKLLCRGK
+354 LKAARLLCNGK

-376 RIIDLYDDFINSFS
+376 RIIDLYDEFINSFF
-390 DADFL
+390 DADILF
-395 YVTKIYSAGEKKI
+395 VTKIYSAGEKQI
-408 KEINEKIIVSSIRK
+408 TDINEKIIAKSINK
-422 IGHKNVYYFKDEN
+422 MGHKNVKCFKDEKC
-435 YMENELS
+435 MEVELS
-442 KIALNNDFIIFL
+442 EVSSSNDFIIFL

-459 SKKARSMQKS
+459 SKKARSMEES
-469 MLKLI
+469 MLKI
-474 KNKL
+474 IRQN

>member
-1 MEKIRM
+1 M
-7 KNFSKDIGIIHF
+7 KPFSKDIGIIHF

-30 AEILFNLGYKI
+30 AEILCNLGYKI
-41 SGSDITKSSNV
+41 SGSDINKSSNV
-52 DRLKKIG
+52 NRLIEMG
-59 IKIFIGQKAKNIN
+59 IKIHIGQRAENIKN
-72 DVSIIV
+72 VSIIV
-78 ISSAIKEDN
+78 ISSAIPEDN
-87 IELVAGALNKIPI
+87 VELVAGALNKIPI

-129 SLISSLLE
+129 SFISSLLE
-137 GAKFDPTVVN
+137 GAKLDPTVVN

-164 WMVVEADESDGTFI
+164 WMIVEADESDGTFI

-215 PFYGVAFI
+215 PFYGVAFV

-229 AENLCKDIK
+229 TENLCKDIK
-238 YRKVITYGFNKK
+238 YRKLITYGFNRKS
-250 ADLTVS
+250 DLMIS
-256 NIKII
+256 NVKVKN
-261 DYITYFDITVNKSH
+261 YLTYFDITINKSN
-275 LSKKRFIKNI
+275 LSKKKFIKNI
-285 AISLPGEHNIR
+285 AIPIPGDHNIR
-296 NALAAISV
+296 NACASIAV
-304 ALELGIKE
+304 ALELDIKE
-312 QVIKNSLLNFKGV
+312 KTIKDVLLNFRGV

-354 LKAAKLLCRGK
+354 LKAARLLCNGK
-365 LIVVFEPHRYS
+365 LIVVFQPHRYS
-376 RIIDLYDDFINSFS
+376 RIIDLYDEFINSFF
-390 DADFL
+390 DADILF
-395 YVTKIYSAGEKKI
+395 VTKIYSAGEKQI
-408 KEINEKIIVSSIRK
+408 TDINEKIIAKSIQK
-422 IGHKNVYYFKDEN
+422 MGHKNVKCFKDEKC
-435 YMENELS
+435 MEVELS
-442 KIALNNDFIIFL
+442 EVSSSNDFIIFL

-459 SKKARSMQKS
+459 SKKARSMEES
-469 MLKLI
+469 MLKI
-474 KNKL
+474 IRKN

>member
-1 MEKIRM
+1 M
-7 KNFSKDIGIIHF
+7 KKNSMKPFSKDIGVIHF

-30 AEILFNLGYKI
+30 AEILCNLGYKI
-41 SGSDITKSSNV
+41 SGSDINKSSNV
-52 DRLKKIG
+52 NRLIEMG
-59 IKIFIGQKAKNIN
+59 IKVHIGQRAGNIKN
-72 DVSIIV
+72 VSIIV
-78 ISSAIKEDN
+78 ISSAIPEDN
-87 IELVAGALNKIPI
+87 VELVAGALNKIPI

-129 SLISSLLE
+129 SFISSLLE
-137 GAKFDPTVVN
+137 GAKLDPTVVN

-164 WMVVEADESDGTFI
+164 WMIVEADESDGTFI

-215 PFYGVAFI
+215 PFYGVAFV

-229 AENLCKDIK
+229 TENLCKDIK
-238 YRKVITYGFNKK
+238 YRKLITYGFNRKS
-250 ADLTVS
+250 DLMIS
-256 NIKII
+256 NVKVKN
-261 DYITYFDITVNKSH
+261 YLTYFDITINKSN
-275 LSKKRFIKNI
+275 LSKKKFIKNI
-285 AISLPGEHNIR
+285 AIPIPGDHNIR
-296 NALAAISV
+296 NACASIAV
-304 ALELGIKE
+304 ALELDIKE
-312 QVIKNSLLNFKGV
+312 KTIKDVLLNFRGV

-354 LKAAKLLCRGK
+354 LKAARLLCNGK
-365 LIVVFEPHRYS
+365 LIVVFQPHRYS
-376 RIIDLYDDFINSFS
+376 RIIDLYDEFINSFF
-390 DADFL
+390 DADILF
-395 YVTKIYSAGEKKI
+395 VTKIYSAGEKQI
-408 KEINEKIIVSSIRK
+408 TDINEKIIAKSIQK
-422 IGHKNVYYFKDEN
+422 MGHKNVKCFKDEKC
-435 YMENELS
+435 MEVELS
-442 KIALNNDFIIFL
+442 EVSSSNDFIIFL

-459 SKKARSMQKS
+459 SKKARSMEES
-469 MLKLI
+469 MLKI
-474 KNKL
+474 IRKN

>member
-1 MEKIRM
+1 M
-7 KNFSKDIGIIHF
+7 KPFSKDIGVIHF

-30 AEILFNLGYKI
+30 AEILCNLGYKI
-41 SGSDITKSSNV
+41 SGSDINKSSNV
-52 DRLKKIG
+52 NRLIEMG
-59 IKIFIGQKAKNIN
+59 IKVHIGQRAENIKN
-72 DVSIIV
+72 VSIIV
-78 ISSAIKEDN
+78 ISSAIPEDN
-87 IELVAGALNKIPI
+87 VELVAGALNKIPI

-129 SLISSLLE
+129 SFISSLLE
-137 GAKFDPTVVN
+137 GAKLDPTVVN

-164 WMVVEADESDGTFI
+164 WMIVEADESDGTFI

-215 PFYGVAFI
+215 PFYGVAFV

-229 AENLCKDIK
+229 TENLCKDIK
-238 YRKVITYGFNKK
+238 YRKLITYGFNRKS
-250 ADLTVS
+250 DLMIS
-256 NIKII
+256 NVKVKN
-261 DYITYFDITVNKSH
+261 YLTYFDITINKSN
-275 LSKKRFIKNI
+275 LSKKKFIKNI
-285 AISLPGEHNIR
+285 AIPIPGDHNIR
-296 NALAAISV
+296 NACASIAV
-304 ALELGIKE
+304 ALELDIKE
-312 QVIKNSLLNFKGV
+312 KTIKDVLLNFRGV

-354 LKAAKLLCRGK
+354 LKAARLLCNGK
-365 LIVVFEPHRYS
+365 LIVVFQPHRYS
-376 RIIDLYDDFINSFS
+376 RIIDLYDEFINSFF
-390 DADFL
+390 DADILF
-395 YVTKIYSAGEKKI
+395 VTKIYSAGEKQI
-408 KEINEKIIVSSIRK
+408 TDINEKIIAKSIQK
-422 IGHKNVYYFKDEN
+422 MGHKNVKCFKDEKC
-435 YMENELS
+435 MEVELS
-442 KIALNNDFIIFL
+442 EVSSSNDFIIFL

-459 SKKARSMQKS
+459 SKKARSMEES
-469 MLKLI
+469 MLKI
-474 KNKL
+474 IRKN